1 MLKLELVQNSM
12 VAFSLLNICAI
23 VMLKANSSILLK
35 YLHVLADFKVRLLL
49 EQDVFLFLVRKS
61 IFLFNKT
68 IYFQLEAFPECCQTQ
83 TRTTPDWVAK
93 TSIFTECNLD
103 SRSCPEG
110 LHCSLWSRLQA
121 DAIDWKLFYESPT
134 QLKLFWEATPV
145 ACG

>member
-23 VMLKANSSILLK
+23 VMLKANSSILLI
-35 YLHVLADFKVRLLL
+35 HILADFRVRLLL

-83 TRTTPDWVAK
+83 TRTTPD
-93 TSIFTECNLD
+93 
-103 SRSCPEG
+103 
-110 LHCSLWSRLQA
+110 
-121 DAIDWKLFYESPT
+121 
-134 QLKLFWEATPV
+134 
-145 ACG
+145 

>member
-23 VMLKANSSILLK
+23 VMLKVNSSILLK

-68 IYFQLEAFPECCQTQ
+68 IYFRLEAFPECCQTQ
-83 TRTTPDWVAK
+83 TRTTPD
-93 TSIFTECNLD
+93 
-103 SRSCPEG
+103 
-110 LHCSLWSRLQA
+110 
-121 DAIDWKLFYESPT
+121 
-134 QLKLFWEATPV
+134 
-145 ACG
+145 